1 MYQTLTDYLPEIESD
16 GFGKWIVDKD
26 NDGTPENPIQMP
38 YVEYSQVVRRFI
50 HDIYSFQENHP
61 EYGLNRYSDILR
73 ENNLEWGKESMQKAE
88 VSVLDG
94 KCIMALLVGAVRAD
108 RFSEGTLLSFFST
121 GAITKWLLRLKEL
134 DS

>member
-1 MYQTLTDYLPEIESD
+1 MYQILTYYLPKIESD
-16 GFGKWIVDKD
+16 GFGNWILDKD

-61 EYGLNRYSDILR
+61 EYGLNRYSNIRR
-73 ENNLEWGKESMQKAE
+73 ENNLEWGKEFMQKAD

-94 KCIMALLVGAVRAD
+94 KCIMALLVAAVRAD
-108 RFSEGTLLSFFST
+108 RFCEGTLLSFF
-121 GAITKWLLRLKEL
+121 
-134 DS
+134 